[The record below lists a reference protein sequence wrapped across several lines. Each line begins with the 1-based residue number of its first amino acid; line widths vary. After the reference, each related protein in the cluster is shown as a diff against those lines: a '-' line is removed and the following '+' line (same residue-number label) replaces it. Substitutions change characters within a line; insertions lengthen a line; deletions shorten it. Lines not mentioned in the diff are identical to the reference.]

1 MATLLTYNLD
11 FSVGAVYNFNTIAPA
26 ILQASYQNAKLIAKG
41 DYDLAISYANINA
54 LQANIYPIL
63 INQPNGTSTYPN
75 NPKAYEYYIFKLPSN
90 IIIALQSS
98 WIVPGSVVEVVGISL
113 TITVNGLNSYND
125 STKILNAIA
134 MLGYTNIS
142 SNITTYVP
150 TTSSTGTPTTSSTAV
165 SSTSSTA
172 ASS

>member
-1 MATLLTYNLD
+1 MATLLTYSLS

-63 INQPNGTSTYPN
+63 INQTNGTSSYPN
-75 NPKAYEYYIFKLPSN
+75 DPKAYEYYIFKLPSN
-90 IIIALQSS
+90 IIVALQSS
-98 WIVPGSVVEVVGISL
+98 WIIPGSVEEVVGISL
-113 TITVNGLNSYND
+113 TVTINGLNSYND

-134 MLGYTNIS
+134 LLGYTNIS

-150 TTSSTGTPTTSSTAV
+150 SLSSSGTPTTST
-165 SSTSSTA
+165 TS